1 VFRDVTTPKS
11 LRVLL
16 RGPAGKHSERALD
29 MILAG
34 DIGGTKCNLAAF
46 EQRGPSLEL
55 AFQNRYATRDFSSFE
70 QLVDAFT
77 REAEQHN
84 ENASTIEFTAA
95 GFGVAGTV
103 LDGRLHAINLPWI
116 LDTKAL
122 AAKLNLQP
130 QDIVLINDLVATAC
144 GIDKLPPQDFLAL
157 NEVVSQPHA
166 NKALIAA
173 GTGLGEAM
181 LFWDGT
187 RYHAA
192 PSEGGAADFAA
203 RNDREILLLDF
214 LKQRLPRVS
223 CEEVFS
229 GRGFRRIHEFLDS
242 TVRHASF
249 EELAGDSAREI
260 TQNAIARSC
269 PVCVE
274 TLDFWID
281 SFGSEAGNLALRVLA
296 YGGVYLAGGIAL
308 KILSKLREGSFARS
322 FADKAPLTSV
332 LARIPIFVILNED
345 APLLGAA
352 YEAHSLAQA
361 RSLKPAAKVLRM
373 SSSA

>member
-1 VFRDVTTPKS
+1 
-11 LRVLL
+11 
-16 RGPAGKHSERALD
+16 

-46 EQRGPSLEL
+46 AQHGSTIEL
-55 AFQNRYATRDFSSFE
+55 VFQNRYATRDFSSFE
-70 QLVDAFT
+70 QLVDAF
-77 REAEQHN
+77 RNEASQHAGM
-84 ENASTIEFTAA
+84 EGDAHFVAA

-116 LDTKAL
+116 LDTAAL
-122 AAKLNLQP
+122 AATLSLRVE
-130 QDIVLINDLVATAC
+130 DIVLINDLVATAC
-144 GIDKLPPQDFLAL
+144 GIDKLPPNDFLAL
-157 NEVVSQPHA
+157 NEVVSRPHA

-181 LFWDGT
+181 LFWDGA

-203 RNDREILLLDF
+203 RTDREVQLLNF
-214 LKQRLPRVS
+214 LRQRLPRVS

-229 GRGFRRIHEFLDS
+229 GRGFRRVHEFLDPS
-242 TVRHASF
+242 VSHASF

-260 TQNAIARSC
+260 TQNAIARTC
-269 PVCVE
+269 PVCVV
-274 TLDFWID
+274 TLDLWID

-308 KILSKLREGSFARS
+308 KILAKLREGSFARA
-322 FADKAPLTSV
+322 FAAKAPLTSV

-361 RSLKPAAKVLRM
+361 RATKPQAKVLRM
-373 SSSA
+373 SSGA

>member
-1 VFRDVTTPKS
+1 
-11 LRVLL
+11 
-16 RGPAGKHSERALD
+16 

-46 EQRGPSLEL
+46 EQRGPMLHL

-70 QLVDAFT
+70 QLVDVFR
-77 REAEQHN
+77 REATQRGAMPTDAHFV
-84 ENASTIEFTAA
+84 AG

-116 LDTKAL
+116 LDAAAL
-122 AAKLNLQP
+122 AAKLGLHID
-130 QDIVLINDLVATAC
+130 DIVLMNDLVATAC
-144 GIDKLPPQDFLAL
+144 GIDRLPSHDFLAL
-157 NEVVSQPHA
+157 NEIASQPHA

-192 PSEGGAADFAA
+192 PSEGGAADFAP
-203 RNDREILLLDF
+203 RSDREIRLLEF
-214 LKQRLPRVS
+214 LKQRVPRVS

-229 GRGFRRIHEFLDS
+229 GRGFRRVHEFLDS
-242 TVRHASF
+242 TVRHPSF

-260 TQNAIARSC
+260 TQNAIARTC
-269 PVCVE
+269 PVCIQA
-274 TLDFWID
+274 LDLWID
-281 SFGSEAGNLALRVLA
+281 AFGSEAGNLALRVLA

-308 KILSKLREGSFARS
+308 KVLSKLREGSFARS
-322 FADKAPLTSV
+322 FAAKAPLTSV

-352 YEAHSLAQA
+352 HEAQALAQSRA
-361 RSLKPAAKVLRM
+361 QKPVGKLLRM
-373 SSSA
+373 SSTA

>member
-1 VFRDVTTPKS
+1 
-11 LRVLL
+11 
-16 RGPAGKHSERALD
+16 

-46 EQRGPSLEL
+46 EQRGAALHL
-55 AFQNRYATRDFSSFE
+55 VFQGRYATRDFSSFE
-70 QLVDAFT
+70 QLVDAF
-77 REAEQHN
+77 RHEAAQQGVMPPG
-84 ENASTIEFTAA
+84 ARFVAA

-116 LDTKAL
+116 LDTAAL
-122 AAKLNLQP
+122 AAKLGLHVD
-130 QDIVLINDLVATAC
+130 DIVLVNDLVATAC
-144 GIDKLPPQDFLAL
+144 GIDKLPPHDFLAL
-157 NEVVSQPHA
+157 NEVLSQPHA

-192 PSEGGAADFAA
+192 PSEGGAADFAP
-203 RNDREILLLDF
+203 RNDREIALLHF
-214 LKQRLPRVS
+214 LKQRVPRVS

-229 GRGFRRIHEFLDS
+229 GRGFRRVHEFLDPS
-242 TVRHASF
+242 VSHASF
-249 EELAGDSAREI
+249 EELDGDSAREI
-260 TQNAIARSC
+260 TQNAIARAC

-274 TLDFWID
+274 TLDMWID

-308 KILSKLREGSFARS
+308 KILSKLREGSFARAFS
-322 FADKAPLTSV
+322 AKAPLTSV

-352 YEAHSLAQA
+352 HEARSLAQA
-361 RSLKPAAKVLRM
+361 RAAKPSAKILRM
-373 SSSA
+373 SSGA

>member
-1 VFRDVTTPKS
+1 
-11 LRVLL
+11 
-16 RGPAGKHSERALD
+16 

-46 EQRGPSLEL
+46 AQRGSTIEL
-55 AFQNRYATRDFSSFE
+55 VFQNRYATRDFSSFE
-70 QLVDAFT
+70 QLFDVFQQEASRHGGMEPDARF
-77 REAEQHN
+77 
-84 ENASTIEFTAA
+84 IAA

-116 LDTKAL
+116 LDTAAL
-122 AAKLNLQP
+122 AAKLGLRVE
-130 QDIVLINDLVATAC
+130 DIVLINDLVATAC
-144 GIDKLPPQDFLAL
+144 GIDKLPPHDFLAL
-157 NEVVSQPHA
+157 NEVISQPHA

-181 LFWDGT
+181 LFWDGA

-192 PSEGGAADFAA
+192 PSEGGAADFAP
-203 RNDREILLLDF
+203 RTDRVVQLLNF
-214 LKQRLPRVS
+214 LRQRLPRVS

-229 GRGFRRIHEFLDS
+229 GRGFRRLHEFLDPS
-242 TVRHASF
+242 VSHASF

-260 TQNAIARSC
+260 TQNAIARTC

-274 TLDFWID
+274 TLDLWID

-308 KILSKLREGSFARS
+308 KILSKLREGSFARA
-322 FADKAPLTSV
+322 FAAKAPLTSV

-352 YEAHSLAQA
+352 HEAHSLALARATKPQA
-361 RSLKPAAKVLRM
+361 KILRM
-373 SSSA
+373 SSGA

>member
-1 VFRDVTTPKS
+1 
-11 LRVLL
+11 
-16 RGPAGKHSERALD
+16 

-46 EQRGPSLEL
+46 AQHGSTIEL
-55 AFQNRYATRDFSSFE
+55 VFQNRYATRDFSSFE
-70 QLVDAFT
+70 QLVDAF
-77 REAEQHN
+77 RNEASQHAGM
-84 ENASTIEFTAA
+84 EGDAHFVAA

-116 LDTKAL
+116 LDTAAL
-122 AAKLNLQP
+122 AATLSLRVE
-130 QDIVLINDLVATAC
+130 DIVLINDLVATAC
-144 GIDKLPPQDFLAL
+144 GIDKLPPHDFLAL

-181 LFWDGT
+181 LFWDGA

-203 RNDREILLLDF
+203 RTDREVQLLNF
-214 LKQRLPRVS
+214 LRQRLPRVS

-229 GRGFRRIHEFLDS
+229 GRGFRRVHEFLDPS
-242 TVRHASF
+242 VSHASF
-249 EELAGDSAREI
+249 DELAGDSAREI
-260 TQNAIARSC
+260 TQNAIARTC

-274 TLDFWID
+274 TLDLWID

-308 KILSKLREGSFARS
+308 KILAKLREGSFARA
-322 FADKAPLTSV
+322 FAAKAPLTSV

-352 YEAHSLAQA
+352 YEAHSLAQT
-361 RSLKPAAKVLRM
+361 RDTKPQAKILRM
-373 SSSA
+373 SSGA

>member
-1 VFRDVTTPKS
+1 
-11 LRVLL
+11 
-16 RGPAGKHSERALD
+16 

-46 EQRGPSLEL
+46 AQRGATIEL
-55 AFQNRYATRDFSSFE
+55 VFQNRYATRDFSSFE
-70 QLVDAFT
+70 QLVDAF
-77 REAEQHN
+77 RHEAWQHG
-84 ENASTIEFTAA
+84 AMHPDAHFVAA

-116 LDTKAL
+116 LDTAAL
-122 AAKLNLQP
+122 AAKLGLRVE
-130 QDIVLINDLVATAC
+130 DIVLINDLVATAC
-144 GIDKLPPQDFLAL
+144 GIDKLPPHDFLAL

-192 PSEGGAADFAA
+192 PSEGGAADFAP
-203 RNDREILLLDF
+203 RTDREVQLLNF
-214 LKQRLPRVS
+214 LRQRLPRVS

-229 GRGFRRIHEFLDS
+229 GRGFRRVHEFLDPTIS
-242 TVRHASF
+242 HGSF

-260 TQNAIARSC
+260 TQNAIARTC

-274 TLDFWID
+274 TLNLWID

-308 KILSKLREGSFARS
+308 KILSKLREGSFARAFS
-322 FADKAPLTSV
+322 AKAPLTSV

-352 YEAHSLAQA
+352 YEAQSLAQA
-361 RSLKPAAKVLRM
+361 RAAKPPAKILRM
-373 SSSA
+373 SSGA

>member
-1 VFRDVTTPKS
+1 
-11 LRVLL
+11 
-16 RGPAGKHSERALD
+16 

-46 EQRGPSLEL
+46 EQRGATLDL
-55 AFQNRYATRDFSSFE
+55 VFQNRYATRDFSSFE

-77 REAEQHN
+77 REAAQHN
-84 ENASTIEFTAA
+84 GAQSTESTMHFTAV

-103 LDGRLHAINLPWI
+103 LDGRLHAINLPWV
-116 LDTKAL
+116 LDTASL
-122 AAKLNLQP
+122 AAKLNLHP
-130 QDIVLINDLVATAC
+130 TDIVLINDLVATAC
-144 GIDKLPPQDFLAL
+144 GIDKLPPHDFLAL

-203 RNDREILLLDF
+203 RTEREVALLNF

-229 GRGFRRIHEFLDS
+229 GRGFRRIHEFLDP
-242 TVRHASF
+242 TIRHASF
-249 EELAGDSAREI
+249 EELAADSAREI
-260 TQNAIARSC
+260 TQNAIAHTCS
-269 PVCVE
+269 VCEE

-308 KILSKLREGSFARS
+308 KILSKLREGSFAQS

-332 LARIPIFVILNED
+332 LARIPIYVILNED

-352 YEAHSLAQA
+352 YEAHSLSQS
-361 RSLKPAAKVLRM
+361 RSAKPVAKLLRM

>member
-1 VFRDVTTPKS
+1 
-11 LRVLL
+11 
-16 RGPAGKHSERALD
+16 
-29 MILAG
+29 MILSG

-46 EQRGPSLEL
+46 AQRGAALEL
-55 AFQNRYATRDFSSFE
+55 IFQNRYATRDFSSFE

-77 REAEQHN
+77 RELAQRDPSH
-84 ENASTIEFTAA
+84 AGVPFVAA

-116 LDTKAL
+116 LDTAAL
-122 AAKLNLQP
+122 AAKLNLRP
-130 QDIVLINDLVATAC
+130 DDIVLINDLVATAC
-144 GIDKLPPQDFLAL
+144 GIDKLPQRDFLTL
-157 NEVVSQPHA
+157 NEVESQPHG

-192 PSEGGAADFAA
+192 PSEGGAADFAP
-203 RNDREILLLDF
+203 RDDREVHLLHF
-214 LKQRLPRVS
+214 LKQKLPRVS

-229 GRGFRRIHEFLDS
+229 GRGFRRIHEFLDP
-242 TVRHASF
+242 TIRHTSF
-249 EELAGDSAREI
+249 EELAADSAREI
-260 TQNAIARSC
+260 TQNATANAC

-274 TLDFWID
+274 TLNFWID

-308 KILSKLREGSFARS
+308 KILSKLRDGSFARS

-361 RSLKPAAKVLRM
+361 RSAKPAAKLLRM

>member
-1 VFRDVTTPKS
+1 
-11 LRVLL
+11 
-16 RGPAGKHSERALD
+16 

-46 EQRGPSLEL
+46 AQHGSTIEL
-55 AFQNRYATRDFSSFE
+55 VFQNRYATRDFSSFE
-70 QLVDAFT
+70 QLVDAF
-77 REAEQHN
+77 RNEASQHAGM
-84 ENASTIEFTAA
+84 EGDAHFVAA

-116 LDTKAL
+116 LDTAAL
-122 AAKLNLQP
+122 AATLSLRVE
-130 QDIVLINDLVATAC
+130 DIVLINDLVATAC
-144 GIDKLPPQDFLAL
+144 GIDKLPPNDFLAL

-181 LFWDGT
+181 LFWDGA

-203 RNDREILLLDF
+203 RTDREVQLLNF
-214 LKQRLPRVS
+214 LRQRLPRVS

-229 GRGFRRIHEFLDS
+229 GRGFRRVHEFLDPS
-242 TVRHASF
+242 VSHASF

-260 TQNAIARSC
+260 TQNAIARTC

-274 TLDFWID
+274 TLDLWID

-308 KILSKLREGSFARS
+308 KILAKLREGSFARA
-322 FADKAPLTSV
+322 FAAKAPLTSV

-361 RSLKPAAKVLRM
+361 RATKPQAKVLRM
-373 SSSA
+373 SSGA